1 MDETKQSHGSRGT
14 LMGFP
19 PKDRPRPQTT
29 ALERKEGGYLCR
41 CGGSTGV
48 IDSRAGTAGNY
59 IRRRRE
65 CADCGARTTTF
76 EQEIEGAAGVLERA
90 ESLGHRAE
98 ILAEAAAAL
107 LTELD
112 GLKELTD
119 AHRTIEKAH
128 YGNAE
133 RS

>member
-1 MDETKQSHGSRGT
+1 
-14 LMGFP
+14 MGFP
-19 PKDRPRPQTT
+19 AKDRPRPQTT
-29 ALERKEGGYLCR
+29 ALERKDGGYLCK

-90 ESLGHRAE
+90 ESLGRRAE
-98 ILAEAAAAL
+98 IIAEAAAAL

-112 GLKELTD
+112 GLREITQ
-119 AHRTIEKAH
+119 AHRTIEAARH
-128 YGNAE
+128 GNAG
-133 RS
+133 RQ